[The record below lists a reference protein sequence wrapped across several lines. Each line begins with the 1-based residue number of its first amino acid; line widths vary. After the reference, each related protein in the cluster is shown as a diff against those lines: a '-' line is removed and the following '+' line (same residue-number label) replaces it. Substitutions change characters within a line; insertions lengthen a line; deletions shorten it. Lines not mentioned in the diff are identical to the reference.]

1 MKFGKKTMSNEDNIV
16 DRGLVRELADILK
29 DTDLTE
35 IEVEQGTLR
44 IRVSR
49 QKEFAGGY
57 MPQMQMPTYAAPTP
71 AQDGGI
77 QSAPASVAVAGPEA
91 GTVPSPMVGTVYL
104 ASGPDAKNFVEI
116 GQTVVEGETL
126 LIIEAMKTMNQ
137 IPAPRA
143 GKIKKILVDNAQ
155 PVEYGEPLVV
165 IG

>member
-1 MKFGKKTMSNEDNIV
+1 MSNEDNNV
-16 DRGLVRELADILK
+16 DPSLVRELAGILK

-35 IEVEQGTLR
+35 IEVEQGTMR

-49 QKEFAGGY
+49 QKEFSGSY
-57 MPQMQMPTYAAPTP
+57 MPQMQMPSYAAPMHAP
-71 AQDGGI
+71 DGG
-77 QSAPASVAVAGPEA
+77 APAAPVTVSSGPEA

-104 ASGPDAKNFVEI
+104 ASGPDAKPFVEI
-116 GQTVVEGETL
+116 GQTVAEGETL

>member
-1 MKFGKKTMSNEDNIV
+1 MSNKENIV
-16 DRGLVRELADILK
+16 DCGLVRELADILN

-35 IEVEQGTLR
+35 IEVEQGSLR
-44 IRVSR
+44 IRISR
-49 QKEFAGGY
+49 QKDIAGY
-57 MPQMQMPTYAAPTP
+57 APQMQMASYPVPAQGPQAVASAAAPALVPT
-71 AQDGGI
+71 
-77 QSAPASVAVAGPEA
+77 GPEA

-104 ASGPDAKNFVEI
+104 ASGPDAKPFVEI
-116 GQTVVEGETL
+116 GQTVAEGETL

-155 PVEYGEPLVV
+155 PVEYGESLVV

>member
-1 MKFGKKTMSNEDNIV
+1 MSSKDNIV
-16 DRGLVRELADILK
+16 DRGLVRELADILN

-49 QKEFAGGY
+49 QKEY
-57 MPQMQMPTYAAPTP
+57 PSYPQPMQMAYPQPMPGAPQGQGHVPAPAPT
-71 AQDGGI
+71 AAT
-77 QSAPASVAVAGPEA
+77 SGPEA

-104 ASGPDAKNFVEI
+104 ASGPDSKAFVEI
-116 GQTVVEGETL
+116 GQTVAEGETL

>member
-1 MKFGKKTMSNEDNIV
+1 MSNQDNIV

-49 QKEFAGGY
+49 QKEFSGGY
-57 MPQMQMPTYAAPTP
+57 MPQMQMPTYAAPMQAP
-71 AQDGGI
+71 DGGM
-77 QSAPASVAVAGPEA
+77 QSAPVSVVASGPEA

-104 ASGPDAKNFVEI
+104 ASGPDAKPFIEV

-155 PVEYGEPLVV
+155 PVEYGEALVV

>member
-1 MKFGKKTMSNEDNIV
+1 MSTKDNII
-16 DRGLVRELADILK
+16 DRSLVRELADILN

-44 IRVSR
+44 VRVCR
-49 QKEFAGGY
+49 QKDFGGY
-57 MPQMQMPTYAAPTP
+57 PAQMQMAPYPQQAGYAPEM
-71 AQDGGI
+71 
-77 QSAPASVAVAGPEA
+77 APAPAVAVASGPEI
-91 GTVPSPMVGTVYL
+91 GSVPSPMVGTVYL
-104 ASGPDAKNFVEI
+104 ASGPDAKPFVEI

>member
-1 MKFGKKTMSNEDNIV
+1 MSSKENIV
-16 DRGLVRELADILK
+16 DRGLVRELADILN

-49 QKEFAGGY
+49 QKDFSGY
-57 MPQMQMPTYAAPTP
+57 APQMQMPYPQHAQAPMAAPVP
-71 AQDGGI
+71 AA
-77 QSAPASVAVAGPEA
+77 APGVVASGPEA

-104 ASGPDAKNFVEI
+104 ASGPDSKPFVEI
-116 GQTVVEGETL
+116 GQTVAEGETL

-143 GKIKKILVDNAQ
+143 GKVKKILVDNAQ

>member
-1 MKFGKKTMSNEDNIV
+1 MSNTDNIV
-16 DRGLVRELADILK
+16 DRGLVRELADILN

-44 IRVSR
+44 VRVSR
-49 QKEFAGGY
+49 QKDFGGY
-57 MPQMQMPTYAAPTP
+57 APQMQMAQYPAQSSAPQPQAMAAPVV
-71 AQDGGI
+71 
-77 QSAPASVAVAGPEA
+77 ASGPEA

-104 ASGPDAKNFVEI
+104 ASGPDAKPFVEI

-143 GKIKKILVDNAQ
+143 GKVKKILVDNAQ

>member
-1 MKFGKKTMSNEDNIV
+1 MSNQDNIV

-35 IEVEQGTLR
+35 IEVEQGTMR

-57 MPQMQMPTYAAPTP
+57 MPQMQMAPYQGQMP
-71 AQDGGI
+71 AQDGAMP
-77 QSAPASVAVAGPEA
+77 SAPVSVVSSGPEA
-91 GTVPSPMVGTVYL
+91 GTVPSPMVGTIYL
-104 ASGPDAKNFVEI
+104 ASGPDAKPFIEI

>member
-1 MKFGKKTMSNEDNIV
+1 MSNPDNIV
-16 DRGLVRELADILK
+16 DRGLVRELADILN

-49 QKEFAGGY
+49 QKDFGGY
-57 MPQMQMPTYAAPTP
+57 ASQLQAASYPVPAPVPQAAPATVV
-71 AQDGGI
+71 
-77 QSAPASVAVAGPEA
+77 ASGPET

-104 ASGPDAKNFVEI
+104 ASGPDAKPFVEI
-116 GQTVVEGETL
+116 GQSVAEGETL

-143 GKIKKILVDNAQ
+143 GTIRKILVDNAQ